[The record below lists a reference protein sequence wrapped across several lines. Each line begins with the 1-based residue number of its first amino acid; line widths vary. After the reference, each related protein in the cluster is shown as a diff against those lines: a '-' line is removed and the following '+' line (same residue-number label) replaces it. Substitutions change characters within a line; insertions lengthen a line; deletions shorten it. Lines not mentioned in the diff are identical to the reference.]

1 MPGWRP
7 DGSETAVSLLRVGE
21 TVTLTVDVYR
31 AMLDRALTEAP
42 KEACGLFTGPTG
54 GLHVDDFHPIANTAP
69 EDEAWK
75 LYVLH

>member
-1 MPGWRP
+1 M
-7 DGSETAVSLLRVGE
+7 
-21 TVTLTVDVYR
+21 TLTVDVYR

-54 GLHVDDFHPIANTAP
+54 GLHVDDFHPMANTAP

-75 LYVLH
+75 L